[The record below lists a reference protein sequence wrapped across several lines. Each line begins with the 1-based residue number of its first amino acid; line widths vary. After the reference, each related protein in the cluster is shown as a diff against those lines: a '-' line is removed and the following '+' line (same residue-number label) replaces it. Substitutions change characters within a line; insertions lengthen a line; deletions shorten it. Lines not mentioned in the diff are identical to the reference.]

1 MRATVASMVP
11 LLLAFR
17 GWLPFE
23 VAALTI
29 AAQNIALVDL
39 RGAYPLRLAVLL
51 AMTAVFVGAAALGAA
66 VNGHLAAELAATA
79 LLAGGAALWRHL
91 SPEYGPSLAVSSTL
105 VFLLTLAEPSAASLL
120 GRPEVAVLVGGLWGI
135 VLQMADWPFRPQ
147 HPLRRAVSDSWAALA
162 DVYAAMQP
170 VEEGAD
176 VRHPLHRPEAEA
188 ALRTSLDQ
196 ASAMLAS
203 VTAAPTR
210 PLRQRLEKLNLAAAR
225 LGTHT
230 LAFATALEP
239 LRHRSA
245 FAAIE
250 PALLPV
256 LTSLTNLARTVAIA
270 IVSRQPSHLATA
282 EVRIRRLA
290 NLLHVLRARVSA
302 HADDPTIASQV
313 TDLLD
318 QIGALLPE
326 TQAALRATSERADE
340 RAAFSLELLDV
351 ETWTLRP
358 LASALNLGGNVD
370 PALVRFALRLAV
382 ITMAGVLAYRLLAL
396 PHGYWLP
403 FTAIVVLQPDYGATR
418 ARAAQRMLGTVVGSL
433 GATALLFLHPPLPVV
448 MAAIAATIFAF
459 GYWLR
464 HNYAVAVVFVTLF
477 IVLLTEAA
485 HPVTIAL
492 TAERLAS
499 TLAGGGLALLAAL
512 WFWPMWERDR
522 FPPILARALEANRTF
537 LRVLIARLADGR
549 GYEDDAILAK
559 RRAESANALVFSSL
573 KRMMGDPQN
582 RQDRLEQAAAIANGN
597 QRLTRA
603 LTVIAM
609 HLVPC
614 ETLTEPGLAAFAR
627 LADDALDAMVR
638 TAAAGLAAGP
648 AHLTPLGEALE
659 RFVPTPSSTTG
670 DRRSGWVFAQ
680 LSRAGAELT
689 AMLLALENV
698 PPPAQSTIRP

>member
-1 MRATVASMVP
+1 MVP

-51 AMTAVFVGAAALGAA
+51 AMTAVFVGAAALGSA

-91 SPEYGPSLAVSSTL
+91 SPDYGPSLAVSSTL

-120 GRPEVAVLVGGLWGI
+120 GRPEIGVLAGGLWGI

-170 VEEGAD
+170 AD
-176 VRHPLHRPEAEA
+176 DGPEARHPLHRPEAEA

-196 ASAMLAS
+196 ASAVLAS

-239 LRHRSA
+239 LRHGAA

-256 LTSLTNLARTVAIA
+256 LTSLTNLARTIAIA

-290 NLLHVLRARVSA
+290 NLLHVLRARVIA

-464 HNYAVAVVFVTLF
+464 HNYAVAVVFITLF

-522 FPPILARALEANRTF
+522 FPPILATALEANRTF
-537 LRVLIARLADGR
+537 LRVLLARLADGR
-549 GYEDDAILAK
+549 GYDGEAILAK

-609 HLVPC
+609 HLVPR

-638 TAAAGLAAGP
+638 TAAAGLPAGP
-648 AHLTPLGEALE
+648 SHLTPFGEALE
-659 RFVPTPSSTTG
+659 RFTPPPSSLAG
-670 DRRSGWVFAQ
+670 DRRSAWVFAQ